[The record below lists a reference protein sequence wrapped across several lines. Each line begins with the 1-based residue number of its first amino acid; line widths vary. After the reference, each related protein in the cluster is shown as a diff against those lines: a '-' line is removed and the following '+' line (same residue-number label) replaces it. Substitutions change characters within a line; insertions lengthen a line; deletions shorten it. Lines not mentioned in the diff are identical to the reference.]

1 MTNGIMPEAVASPP
15 RRAMLAACTAHWL
28 HDGYLDLTYVL
39 LPIWQA
45 QFGLDYAAL
54 ALIRGTYAGTMA
66 AAQVPVD
73 RKMATLGSW
82 RSLALGT
89 VVAAAGFVLV
99 GVSSGAVLLCAAL
112 VVAGLGSSTQHPRGS
127 VIVTQTYGDA
137 AKGPLGIYNFA
148 GDLGKATFPALTS
161 ALLLALSWRHTIF
174 VLAAIGVLVA
184 GALALAHADTAQDD
198 LPASQ
203 ANATTGIKLGASF
216 AVLFAIGML
225 DTAPRMG
232 FLLLL
237 PFVLGGLHASPSTIG
252 IGLALVFAGGAFG
265 KFACGWIGTRLGFVG
280 TVATTE
286 GATALMILAVPVLPL
301 PALLALLP
309 LLGVALN
316 GTSTVLYGTVPE
328 AARGSDIGRA
338 FALFYTGVI
347 GAGAVA
353 PIGYGLIADVTGR
366 ATALVVIALTALATI
381 PLGRVLHRMLAEPAE
396 DKRPR
401 LPSSPCL
408 SRKKPR

>member
-1 MTNGIMPEAVASPP
+1 MCCCRFG
-15 RRAMLAACTAHWL
+15 RRISGW
-28 HDGYLDLTYVL
+28 
-39 LPIWQA
+39 
-45 QFGLDYAAL
+45 DYAAL

-73 RKMATLGSW
+73 RKLARLGSQ
-82 RSLALGT
+82 RSLAIGT
-89 VVAAAGFVLV
+89 LVAAAGFVLV
-99 GVSSGAVLLCAAL
+99 GFASSVALLCAAL

-127 VIVTQTYGDA
+127 VIVTETYGVA

-161 ALLLALSWRHTIF
+161 ALLLALSWRHTVF
-174 VLAAIGVLVA
+174 VLAAIGVVVA
-184 GALALAHADTAQDD
+184 AALAIAHSDAIKQDD
-198 LPASQ
+198 TSASD
-203 ANATTGIKLGASF
+203 AAAAPSARLGASF
-216 AVLFAIGML
+216 AVLFLIGML

-237 PFVLGGLHASPSTIG
+237 PFVLGALHASPSTVG

-265 KFACGWIGTRLGFVG
+265 KFACGWVGTRFGLVG
-280 TVATTE
+280 AVATTE

-328 AARGSDIGRA
+328 AARGSDIGHA

-366 ATALVVIALTALATI
+366 ATALVLIAVTALATI
-381 PLGRVLHRMLAEPAE
+381 PLARALHCRLAEPATSM
-396 DKRPR
+396 RPR
-401 LPSSPCL
+401 RSSAPCL
-408 SRKKPR
+408 LHKKP